1 MHLKNDEISHF
12 HTNGFVAGPRVL
24 DNQQIEILKQ
34 EINGLLDGSVEHPEH
49 LRGETVKRSR
59 AKGQLPSQKIVNL
72 FRNNAVFAK
81 LLENTTISN
90 LATDL
95 AGESVRV
102 WEDQMIFKPP
112 HEPEAVLAWHRDYTF
127 WDHVGPPKL
136 FTCWIALDDATVENG
151 CMHVIP
157 GSHLWE
163 MPFRREDVDVGNPH
177 WILEHNSIPQGA
189 DTSAVP
195 CVVKAGHCH
204 FHHCNTLHGS
214 YGNLTDNPRYSYI
227 LHLMPGTTR
236 RLGDSWNDRM
246 ARVENVGIGQF
257 LKGSQYPEL
266 GKKGVA

>member
-1 MHLKNDEISHF
+1 
-12 HTNGFVAGPRVL
+12 
-24 DNQQIEILKQ
+24 
-34 EINGLLDGSVEHPEH
+34 
-49 LRGETVKRSR
+49 
-59 AKGQLPSQKIVNL
+59 
-72 FRNNAVFAK
+72 
-81 LLENTTISN
+81 
-90 LATDL
+90 
-95 AGESVRV
+95 
-102 WEDQMIFKPP
+102 
-112 HEPEAVLAWHRDYTF
+112 
-127 WDHVGPPKL
+127 
-136 FTCWIALDDATVENG
+136 
-151 CMHVIP
+151 MHVIP

-214 YGNLTDNPRYSYI
+214 YGNRTDNPRYSYI